1 MIMLLHKFSLL
12 AACLLIATPALSAST
27 TAQAATFSTT
37 EIKQVHHFQQEY
49 ADLNKT
55 NYDSS
60 TLYSKT
66 PHLSRKFNAGQI
78 TDKYA
83 DSQLQYINYYRSLFG
98 LPPVSENKTAQK
110 NAQKTAAVMA
120 AINANP
126 FVNQHGLPTETR
138 PAYVSKSMWK
148 VAQDTSET
156 SNLNF
161 NVSNQSAGDVIT
173 DLLTDHYNLSGSDTG
188 HRAWILSTR
197 LSSTGVGAAYGTN
210 GYRYSV
216 QKVLNV
222 DDLFRESSQPVVA
235 YPSTGVFPIEL
246 TKGKNIAWSLYLS
259 DKGIKNDPK
268 ITITDKDLD
277 QTFTA
282 TNVKNYSKSGYGNFK
297 SVITYSPG
305 KTPIVAGHEYEVKI
319 GDTYTYTFKLFKQDT
334 NTNAIT
340 TTTAAV
346 ATPKPRT
353 YQYVSSQQHDTNLK
367 SPLLVQGEK
376 YWATTL
382 SPKSKSN
389 TQTPNY
395 FDTLKKG
402 QCHRNF
408 FARQAFLSKQ
418 FLQN

>member
-138 PAYVSKSMWK
+138 PAYKMCPCSAFSYIM
-148 VAQDTSET
+148 S
-156 SNLNF
+156 
-161 NVSNQSAGDVIT
+161 QS
-173 DLLTDHYNLSGSDTG
+173 S
-188 HRAWILSTR
+188 
-197 LSSTGVGAAYGTN
+197 
-210 GYRYSV
+210 
-216 QKVLNV
+216 
-222 DDLFRESSQPVVA
+222 
-235 YPSTGVFPIEL
+235 
-246 TKGKNIAWSLYLS
+246 
-259 DKGIKNDPK
+259 
-268 ITITDKDLD
+268 
-277 QTFTA
+277 
-282 TNVKNYSKSGYGNFK
+282 
-297 SVITYSPG
+297 
-305 KTPIVAGHEYEVKI
+305 
-319 GDTYTYTFKLFKQDT
+319 
-334 NTNAIT
+334 
-340 TTTAAV
+340 
-346 ATPKPRT
+346 
-353 YQYVSSQQHDTNLK
+353 
-367 SPLLVQGEK
+367 
-376 YWATTL
+376 
-382 SPKSKSN
+382 
-389 TQTPNY
+389 
-395 FDTLKKG
+395 
-402 QCHRNF
+402 F
-408 FARQAFLSKQ
+408 FVW
-418 FLQN
+418 

>member
-1 MIMLLHKFSLL
+1 MLLHKFSLL

-156 SNLNF
+156 SNLKVQEEWLVVPF
-161 NVSNQSAGDVIT
+161 
-173 DLLTDHYNLSGSDTG
+173 
-188 HRAWILSTR
+188 ILIYCH
-197 LSSTGVGAAYGTN
+197 LQYLA
-210 GYRYSV
+210 
-216 QKVLNV
+216 QM
-222 DDLFRESSQPVVA
+222 
-235 YPSTGVFPIEL
+235 PIL
-246 TKGKNIAWSLYLS
+246 
-259 DKGIKNDPK
+259 
-268 ITITDKDLD
+268 
-277 QTFTA
+277 A
-282 TNVKNYSKSGYGNFK
+282 TL
-297 SVITYSPG
+297 P
-305 KTPIVAGHEYEVKI
+305 
-319 GDTYTYTFKLFKQDT
+319 Q
-334 NTNAIT
+334 
-340 TTTAAV
+340 
-346 ATPKPRT
+346 
-353 YQYVSSQQHDTNLK
+353 
-367 SPLLVQGEK
+367 LLV
-376 YWATTL
+376 L
-382 SPKSKSN
+382 S
-389 TQTPNY
+389 
-395 FDTLKKG
+395 LLV
-402 QCHRNF
+402 
-408 FARQAFLSKQ
+408 AF
-418 FLQN
+418 